1 MKKSIL
7 YLLFLL
13 VAIAGYISY
22 IVYGSTTNFNENF
35 KIILVQENQTS
46 KESLAQLLKEKNI
59 ISNSFAFEQLGNQM
73 KIWDRIKSGKYKIN
87 RGDNLLDIVRMFRN
101 NKQSGINLVINK
113 LRQPEDLAKL
123 IGKSFS
129 TDSATA
135 LQTLKSENYLTTINV
150 DSNTF
155 LFNIIPNTYT
165 FYWSTPVEKIMEKL
179 AVESKK
185 FWDNNDRNNK
195 AISLGLTL
203 LQICTIASI
212 VEEETN
218 KDDEKGNIASVYI
231 NRLNTGMALGADPT
245 IKFALKDFSLK
256 RILFG
261 HLNVVS
267 PYNTYKN
274 KGLPPGP
281 ICTPSIKTIDAV
293 LNAPRTDYLF
303 FVAKSDFS
311 GYHHFSSNFA
321 EHDQYAK
328 IYQKALTEYLKK
340 KAEVKK

>member
-1 MKKSIL
+1 MKKLIL

-135 LQTLKSENYLTTINV
+135 LQTLKSENYLTTINLV
-150 DSNTF
+150 T
-155 LFNIIPNTYT
+155 II
-165 FYWSTPVEKIMEKL
+165 
-179 AVESKK
+179 KK
-185 FWDNNDRNNK
+185 
-195 AISLGLTL
+195 
-203 LQICTIASI
+203 
-212 VEEETN
+212 
-218 KDDEKGNIASVYI
+218 
-231 NRLNTGMALGADPT
+231 
-245 IKFALKDFSLK
+245 
-256 RILFG
+256 
-261 HLNVVS
+261 
-267 PYNTYKN
+267 
-274 KGLPPGP
+274 
-281 ICTPSIKTIDAV
+281 
-293 LNAPRTDYLF
+293 
-303 FVAKSDFS
+303 
-311 GYHHFSSNFA
+311 
-321 EHDQYAK
+321 
-328 IYQKALTEYLKK
+328 
-340 KAEVKK
+340 